1 MTSNDKIT
9 AAILAGGKSSRM
21 GQDKGLMYFK
31 DKMLIDYIIDEVKK
45 ITDKIIIITN
55 NPEYKQFGYPCHSD
69 LIKNSGPIGGIF
81 TALTFSETRKT
92 LILSCDSPFITS
104 DVLSILADKTKEE
117 DVIVFE
123 NGGVAEPLIAVY
135 DKNCLKEIKE
145 LIKNNML
152 KMKDALNSLETLR
165 YKFDEYD
172 FDNEKIITNI
182 NTPVEFLK
190 HQKI

>member
-1 MTSNDKIT
+1 MTPKNKIT

-21 GQDKGLMYFK
+21 GHDKGLMYFK
-31 DKMLIDYIIDEVKK
+31 DKLLIEYIIDEVKK

-55 NPEYKQFGYPCHSD
+55 KPDYEQFGYPCHCD
-69 LIKNSGPIGGIF
+69 LIKNSGPLGGIY
-81 TALTFSETRKT
+81 TALNYSDTKKT
-92 LILSCDSPFITS
+92 MILSCDSPFITS
-104 DVLSILADKTKEE
+104 DVLSILADKANGE

-123 NGGVAEPLIAVY
+123 NSGVAEPLIAVY
-135 DKNCLKEIKE
+135 DKNCLKQIKE